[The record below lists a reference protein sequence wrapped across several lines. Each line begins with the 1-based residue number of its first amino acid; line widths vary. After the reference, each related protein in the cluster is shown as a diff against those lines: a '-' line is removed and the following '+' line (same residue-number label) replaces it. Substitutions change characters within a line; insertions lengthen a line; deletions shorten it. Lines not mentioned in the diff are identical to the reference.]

1 MTICIEKVGKVVM
14 NSDKPMDGM
23 GFFPCFPTR
32 QTQEESRSSF
42 CFFFRCLTYFSQ
54 LTSGSMSFFNQIS
67 SDRGCYYHRATK
79 ITKALYQ
86 RQGRAMPGVLANSP
100 FPKRKFRKIQRSTR
114 S

>member
-42 CFFFRCLTYFSQ
+42 CFFFRCLTYF
-54 LTSGSMSFFNQIS
+54 TS
-67 SDRGCYYHRATK
+67 
-79 ITKALYQ
+79 
-86 RQGRAMPGVLANSP
+86 
-100 FPKRKFRKIQRSTR
+100 
-114 S
+114 